1 LMLTCAGALVFVG
14 VLVAAGCGGGG
25 PNTPPVSA
33 LSTAAQFAALLPTA
47 QKPATRV
54 GTAACK
60 PCHAADCT
68 SQALTR
74 HAQVSVDCESCHGPG
89 SVHAAKPAKTN
100 ILRGTDVVNPIVC
113 AQCHSDVVN
122 DFKSSMHAQVVTSAI
137 SSASSTCMR
146 CHSDP
151 FHTLN
156 VESPLA
162 HGQTPAQVDAA
173 IVAIPATSTDP
184 TVASLATYPPATH
197 ASVACAGCHDPHQNT
212 TNLTSSGEQFYLRA
226 ATSSTDLSSDLPA
239 ATPAQYTTINH
250 ICGSC
255 HNNRGGDPS
264 DQGLGAN
271 TTRPAVHEGPE
282 YNFLNGNGGAEGIT
296 TTNGTVYATG
306 TSAPA
311 QRTSSHVNV
320 PDQCVTCHMPNS
332 RHTFTVSLDT
342 SCAPCHTAADAA
354 ARENSIQAQVQNGM
368 AALRARM
375 ANWVSTV
382 GAGGYTDST
391 GVAWDYSS
399 NIPSTVTVPKTPAW
413 QTQIPIEIKRARHN
427 YYLLLLDRSYGV
439 HNFVYATYLLNQS
452 NAGLD
457 KYVSRSVSIPSSRAA
472 VKAILDADYQKATAQ
487 HSMD

>member
-1 LMLTCAGALVFVG
+1 MLKKSGLMLTCAGALVFVG

-33 LSTAAQFAALLPTA
+33 LSTAAQFAALLPSP
-47 QKPATRV
+47 QKAATKV
-54 GTAACK
+54 GATACK
-60 PCHAADCT
+60 PCHATDCT

-74 HAQVSVDCESCHGPG
+74 HSQVSVDCESCHGPG
-89 SVHAAKPAKTN
+89 SVHAAKPALTN
-100 ILRGTDVVNPIVC
+100 ILRGIDSTNPIVC

-122 DFKSSMHAQVVTSAI
+122 DFKKSMHAQVVTSAI
-137 SSASSTCMR
+137 SSSSATCMR

-151 FHTLN
+151 FRTLN

-173 IVAIPATSTDP
+173 IVAIPAAT
-184 TVASLATYPPATH
+184 LQTYPPATH

-212 TNLTSSGEQFYLRA
+212 ANLTSDKEQFYLRA
-226 ATSSTDLSSDLPA
+226 ATSSTDLSSDPPA

-264 DQGLGAN
+264 DQGLG
-271 TTRPAVHEGPE
+271 TGTSRPAVHEGPE

-296 TTNGTVYATG
+296 TTGGSIYASGTT
-306 TSAPA
+306 APA
-311 QRTSSHVNV
+311 QRTSAHVAV

-342 SCAPCHTAADAA
+342 SCAPCHTATDAA
-354 ARENSIQAQVQNGM
+354 ARENTIQTQIQNGM

-375 ANWVSTV
+375 ANWAATV
-382 GAGGYTDST
+382 GAGGFKDST
-391 GVAWDYSS
+391 GIAWEYSG
-399 NIPSTVTVPKTPAW
+399 NIPATVVVPKTPTW
-413 QTQIPIEIKRARHN
+413 QSQIPIEIKRARHN

-439 HNFVYATYLLNQS
+439 HNFVYAQYLLNQS
-452 NAGLD
+452 NVGLD

-472 VKAILDADYQKATAQ
+472 VKAQLAADYEKAKMSHATE
-487 HSMD
+487 